1 MKKTLIGK
9 VVSTKMTKTV
19 VVLVERKFRHA
30 VYHKVVIRHKKFK
43 AHNEKLDLQLND
55 MVKIQETKPISK
67 DKHFI
72 VIEKIKT
79 LNQRIEK

>member
-19 VVLVERKFRHA
+19 VVMVERKFRHA
-30 VYHKVVIRHKKFK
+30 VYHKVIIRHKKFK
-43 AHNEKLDLQLND
+43 AHNEKLDLLVGD
-55 MVKIQETKPISK
+55 VVKIEETRPISK

-72 VIEKIKT
+72 VIEKLK
-79 LNQRIEK
+79 N

>member
-30 VYHKVVIRHKKFK
+30 VYHKVIVRHKKFK
-43 AHNEKLDLQLND
+43 AHNEKLDLIVGD
-55 MVKIQETKPISK
+55 VVKIEETRPISK

-72 VIEKIKT
+72 VIEKLK
-79 LNQRIEK
+79 N

>member
-19 VVLVERKFRHA
+19 VVMVERKFRHA
-30 VYHKVVIRHKKFK
+30 VYHKVIIRHKKYK
-43 AHNEKLDLQLND
+43 VHNEKLDLKLGD
-55 MVKIQETKPISK
+55 TVKIEETKPISK

-72 VIEKIKT
+72 VIEKLKSLKI
-79 LNQRIEK
+79 

>member
-9 VVSTKMTKTV
+9 VISTKMIKTV

-30 VYHKVVIRHKKFK
+30 VYHKVITRHKKFK
-43 AHNEKLDLQLND
+43 AHNEKLNLQLGD
-55 MVKIQETKPISK
+55 VVKIQETKPISK

-72 VIEKIKT
+72 IIEKIK
-79 LNQRIEK
+79 K